1 MNTLLS
7 TNKPFTIVAQSP
19 EVETPW
25 EALEAERLL
34 SNAHKVHQDLMDV
47 LDALGWQ
54 NLPTGLVATIQDDL
68 LGFVDELKG
77 HFKNACP
84 FVALRR
90 ERITFWAD
98 QVLKDPT
105 LEMSAIE
112 ALVVKGL

>member
-7 TNKPFTIVAQSP
+7 TNESLSKHIQSSK
-19 EVETPW
+19 VEAPW

-34 SNAHKVHQDLMDV
+34 TNAHRVHQDLMDV
-47 LDALGWQ
+47 LDVLGWQ
-54 NLPTGLVATIQDDL
+54 NLPTGFITAVQDDL

-77 HFKNACP
+77 HFKSSCP

-98 QVLKDPT
+98 QVLHDPT
-105 LEMSAIE
+105 LEMTAIE